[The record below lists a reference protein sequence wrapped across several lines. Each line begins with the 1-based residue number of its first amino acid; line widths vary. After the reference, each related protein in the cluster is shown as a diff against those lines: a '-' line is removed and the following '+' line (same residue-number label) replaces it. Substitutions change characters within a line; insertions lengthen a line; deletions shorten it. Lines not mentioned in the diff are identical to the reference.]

1 MNKIWKRTLYWTT
14 GILLVA
20 VLVLLCVYWA
30 SQTVPD
36 YYKRAIEIPRARQL
50 SSATELEEMID
61 LVKDDL
67 KGADEVTIEL
77 TQDQI
82 NGWLTTRLG
91 SQGRMKL
98 PNDVELPQIVLQPD
112 SVILAFK
119 INKENFS
126 CVVSIRMNVNLSTDM
141 QQLEFQ
147 IKEIHAGSLP
157 VAIKRVFDELE
168 SAMERS
174 SIQFSWVP
182 GSDRRE
188 AVVDIPPDLLK
199 DVEGP
204 ISKRVITAESLEIR
218 FERLKVSATVDN

>member
-14 GILLVA
+14 GILLCA
-20 VLVLLCVYWA
+20 VVVLLCVYWA

-36 YYKRAIEIPRARQL
+36 YYQRAIEIPRARQL
-50 SSATELEEMID
+50 SSATELEETID

-67 KGADEVTIEL
+67 KRADEITIEL

-82 NGWLTTRLG
+82 NGWLATRLG
-91 SQGRMKL
+91 SQGRMQL
-98 PNDVELPQIVLQPD
+98 PADVELPQIVLQPD

-119 INKENFS
+119 INKDNFS
-126 CVVSIRMNVNLSTDM
+126 CVVSIKMSVSLSTDL
-141 QQLEFQ
+141 QQLNFA

-174 SIQFSWVP
+174 KIQFSWVP

-188 AVVDIPPDLLK
+188 AIVEIPSDLLK
-199 DVEGP
+199 NVEGP
-204 ISKRVITAESLEIR
+204 ISKRVITAELLEIG